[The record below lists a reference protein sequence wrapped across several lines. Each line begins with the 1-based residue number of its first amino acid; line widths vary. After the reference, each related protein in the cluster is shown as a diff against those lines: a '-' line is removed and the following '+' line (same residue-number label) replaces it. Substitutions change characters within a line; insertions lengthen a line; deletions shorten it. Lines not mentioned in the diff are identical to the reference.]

1 MLQIKPKYSK
11 PLQPTE
17 HVTSDFDTQTQEE
30 TQEVIGQESNKRTGT
45 SEEIAPRPLKRLKMS
60 VAVGVDLAE

>member
-30 TQEVIGQESNKRTGT
+30 TQEVIRQVPTKRTVAP
-45 SEEIAPRPLKRLKMS
+45 EETGRRPLKKLKMS